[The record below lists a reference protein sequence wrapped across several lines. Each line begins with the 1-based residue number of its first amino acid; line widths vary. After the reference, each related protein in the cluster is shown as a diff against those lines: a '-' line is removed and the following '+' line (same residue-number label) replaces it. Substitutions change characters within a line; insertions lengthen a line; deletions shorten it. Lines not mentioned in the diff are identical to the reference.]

1 MPDLRHWQRYSQ
13 SSFVALRRTAWHLP
27 ERVSTVGWL
36 DTFPQMADVRKVIDA
51 DPVISARVDTMV
63 GTEFSLQHRRLDWL
77 LVEHLLD
84 PIVLATRGFRFDEDM
99 FDAHYDRLEDGLLA
113 DGIRMVEFLPLNGF
127 ISPFQQVELVE
138 DLVLL
143 PMTDRQMS
151 AAIRVQGVPTEF
163 VGTNSVEVSWLNQWA
178 LVTERAFPVVSGKYG
193 MPDQPV
199 APLFPSMDEAAS
211 RLVQAL
217 RIVCGGSVITTRPVR
232 AQHDDDLPVDLGEI
246 AALPAIGT
254 ADLNPPTRL
263 LSSEEID
270 TLQEVYRFLGDPAVL
285 ANRAQQTA
293 LRRLVFSGSRSLPE
307 DRLVDLMISAE
318 ALFIKRAGIESRK
331 KKRNPIVDGAR
342 TLLGDDRVLD
352 TNPDAIRKFML
363 NAYKLRNAEIHGD
376 DPTLERLT
384 RLDGSQ
390 TNTLRDVVED
400 IERVMRRAMHLVLAE
415 EVAK

>member
-1 MPDLRHWQRYSQ
+1 M
-13 SSFVALRRTAWHLP
+13 
-27 ERVSTVGWL
+27 
-36 DTFPQMADVRKVIDA
+36 
-51 DPVISARVDTMV
+51 
-63 GTEFSLQHRRLDWL
+63 
-77 LVEHLLD
+77 
-84 PIVLATRGFRFDEDM
+84 
-99 FDAHYDRLEDGLLA
+99 
-113 DGIRMVEFLPLNGF
+113 
-127 ISPFQQVELVE
+127 
-138 DLVLL
+138 
-143 PMTDRQMS
+143 
-151 AAIRVQGVPTEF
+151 
-163 VGTNSVEVSWLNQWA
+163 
-178 LVTERAFPVVSGKYG
+178 
-193 MPDQPV
+193 
-199 APLFPSMDEAAS
+199 
-211 RLVQAL
+211 
-217 RIVCGGSVITTRPVR
+217 ITTRPVR

-254 ADLNPPTRL
+254 ADLNPPTQL

-285 ANRAQQTA
+285 ANRALQTA

-318 ALFIKRAGIESRK
+318 ALFIKRAGIESRNN
-331 KKRNPIVDGAR
+331 KRNPIADGAR

-352 TNPDAIRKFML
+352 TNPNAIRKFML

-400 IERVMRRAMHLVLAE
+400 VERVMRRAMHLVLAE